1 MQDPNSRV
9 TPATLA
15 AALRCSAAPPAPER
29 DCDGCPYY
37 VTESVPAEYAA
48 QLGDTWTYCDVG
60 RMIRDAADMIEST
73 IGDPGRFVMLPVR
86 PVLSSTISS
95 MLYIIDD
102 EEIYEDTLCTAL
114 VGMSETGETNVTY
127 ETLYD
132 QIGFEQKD
140 IGKTVFLSREEAEKA
155 LEEER
160 KHVDAGT

>member
-9 TPATLA
+9 TPAVLA

-29 DCDGCPYY
+29 DCEGCPYC
-37 VTESVPAEYAA
+37 VTEDVADELVDPF
-48 QLGDTWTYCDVG
+48 GDTWTYCDAE
-60 RMIRDAADMIEST
+60 RMARDAADMIEST

-86 PVLSSTISS
+86 PVLSPTISS

-102 EEIYEDTLCTAL
+102 GEIYEDALCTAL
-114 VGMSETGETNVTY
+114 VGMSETGNTNVTY

-155 LEEER
+155 LEEGK